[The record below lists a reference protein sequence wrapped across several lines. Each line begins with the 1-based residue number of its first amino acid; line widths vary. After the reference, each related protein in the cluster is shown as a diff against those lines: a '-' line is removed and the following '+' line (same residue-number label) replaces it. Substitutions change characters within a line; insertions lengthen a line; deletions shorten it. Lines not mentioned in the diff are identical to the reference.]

1 LIFFIFEHI
10 VHPIEELMR
19 LKIGSEIKRLRKEQR
34 FTQEHIALKLDMS
47 VAGYSRIER
56 DEVNVTLDRLQELSE
71 ILGTTPEFVLGIH
84 DESGELISPEPL
96 GDQAYVAK
104 IEKLYQDQI
113 AQLKEEV
120 HFLREQLRRFE
131 LAED

>member
-1 LIFFIFEHI
+1 
-10 VHPIEELMR
+10 MR

-56 DEVNVTLDRLQELSE
+56 DEVNVTLDRLQELAE
-71 ILGTTPEFVLGIH
+71 ILGTTPEFILGIH
-84 DESGELISPEPL
+84 DESGTLIAPEPM
-96 GDQAYVAK
+96 GEQAYVTK

-113 AQLKEEV
+113 GQLKEEV
-120 HFLREQLRRFE
+120 LFLREQLRRFE

>member
-1 LIFFIFEHI
+1 
-10 VHPIEELMR
+10 MR

-56 DEVNVTLDRLQELSE
+56 DEVNVTLDRLQELAE
-71 ILGTTPEFVLGIH
+71 ILGTTPEFILGIH
-84 DESGELISPEPL
+84 DENGEIISPEPL
-96 GDQAYVAK
+96 ADQVFAAK
-104 IEKLYQDQI
+104 VEKLYQDQI

-120 HFLREQLRRFE
+120 QFLREQLRRFE